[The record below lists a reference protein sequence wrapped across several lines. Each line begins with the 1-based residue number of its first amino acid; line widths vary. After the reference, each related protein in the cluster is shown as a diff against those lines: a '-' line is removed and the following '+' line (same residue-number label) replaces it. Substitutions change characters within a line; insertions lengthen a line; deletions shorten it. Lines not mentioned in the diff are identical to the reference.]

1 MARRVPTKIRR
12 LADKIS
18 SSNNDTAELDIF
30 LKNERGMLIDS
41 TDIGDRMNRGIA
53 LLCDVRTSSIGKL
66 NIGRYFC
73 NDLADI
79 VFLSIEKQDA
89 ISTGLEDTIYR
100 GVELIDPVRIK
111 FLRFKN
117 ENIVYRV
124 CIALYDREL
133 REVMNETSYFQI
145 LKYVLKSTSISEIH
159 RQPILDEFE
168 GLFVNAT
175 ISLYT
180 KMEIADIFL
189 MHGREARGYEML
201 EVIRGVEAARAEV
214 IRGVEPTRANDRI
227 IQTVY
232 TDSQNV
238 HDGSLNASVVRAS
251 VELIREFPA
260 EEFDYDEVLN
270 RLATVRPDAT
280 HVMESVLNRIEID
293 TSTFRCTR
301 DDVEGSNAFSLYH
314 LFSSLWHYIQTHKHR
329 EDLEIRLIEEMVSM
343 MNYCTTGHLSRLI
356 NVVQG
361 FDEAD
366 RFAVRISN
374 MSQIKSVIVNQLNTQ
389 IMKADEKVQESM
401 METDKTLFYRFIES
415 SVNLN
420 LPNMLREYGD
430 DIIDSVL
437 DSVIKYSQSHDWVED
452 SGSTIRYMPGR
463 VDGEEVR

>member
-1 MARRVPTKIRR
+1 
-12 LADKIS
+12 
-18 SSNNDTAELDIF
+18 
-30 LKNERGMLIDS
+30 
-41 TDIGDRMNRGIA
+41 
-53 LLCDVRTSSIGKL
+53 
-66 NIGRYFC
+66 
-73 NDLADI
+73 LADI